1 MKRTRSASA
10 AAYARG
16 DSIRAA
22 ELILRTFQ
30 GEDLSATTVPFRDF
44 HRSAHEIY
52 SALGNE
58 RLALRHLEA
67 FKRLDDEARDVAA
80 NANMALMGAQFD
92 FASQELQISQLRT
105 QPLEAEARQRTLIFF
120 GALAIAMVILGALG
134 YGYVSMRKSRNQV
147 QAANDQLNETNVALG
162 KALKAKS
169 EFLATTSHEIRTPL
183 NGILGMT
190 QVMLQDAKI
199 AADIRERVQVV
210 HGAGESMR
218 AIVDDILDVAKM
230 ETGKI
235 TVAAEPFN
243 PAPTLEDVSRLW
255 RHNAEAK
262 GWRSRWM

>member
-1 MKRTRSASA
+1 M
-10 AAYARG
+10 
-16 DSIRAA
+16 
-22 ELILRTFQ
+22 
-30 GEDLSATTVPFRDF
+30 
-44 HRSAHEIY
+44 
-52 SALGNE
+52 
-58 RLALRHLEA
+58 
-67 FKRLDDEARDVAA
+67 
-80 NANMALMGAQFD
+80 
-92 FASQELQISQLRT
+92 RT
-105 QPLEAEARQRTLIFF
+105 QTLEAEARQRTLIFF

-262 GWRSRWM
+262 GLAFEMDVSACPARIVADEQRLRQVVFNLLSNAVKFTDAAGCR